1 MAEKLIRHKKDI
13 LYTACFLG
21 LVLVDWARSNTP
33 GNVWAVAVNCGGLLL
48 GAMTLVDFS
57 WGNKLG
63 RKTPPNCSLV
73 QYRGQARHM
82 REKLS
87 ICFLAGYGIVWLL
100 GSVAGYILWMKAPG
114 QIYQWQ
120 YITGALN
127 AGWIGLLLLGILLDK
142 VNALRSGQKIPLRFG
157 IEAIAA
163 VLWALMT
170 FTMMFS
176 PSGHLW
182 AVWYFGMFL
191 AFYSLEFTE
200 KERKSLWN
208 GMANG
213 IILGFFVLQIFA
225 FGFRPY
231 DDVRYRGAY
240 INCNMNALFY
250 LVAYAMVL
258 YRLHDLK
265 LREPERKAKL
275 LCKALWYL
283 LAGGLL
289 GLIFFTLSRTALLA
303 TVVVTA
309 VYGVVT
315 SLAVYKTGMGKM
327 LKQWLILGACFL
339 ISFPLVYLTIRYLP
353 TVLHHP
359 VWLVGEYAET
369 KVHSYDPAD
378 SDKYVSMDEFLEEA
392 FGRLNYRGILDKLGS
407 VGSMTAY
414 AKTGSAEETLQGNCD
429 GSLQGCYA
437 KLGPAEELATV
448 NGTSGNQEP
457 DPLLPKEEWGDSGKV
472 RMAIYRDYWERL
484 NLWGHSVE
492 EGRIRI
498 TQGYYAWHAQNV
510 FLQIAFFYGAPAG
523 LLFTVLVALTG
534 ILAFK
539 RALRGRESEAVL
551 PMLVWLVFV
560 AFGLLEVVWNPGQLV
575 LFLFF
580 FVQKQH
586 TGSEPSGREYIAA
599 AQE

>member
-48 GAMTLVDFS
+48 GAMVLANFS
-57 WGNKLG
+57 WGNKFG
-63 RKTPPNCSLV
+63 RKTLPNCSLV
-73 QYRGQARHM
+73 QRHGQACHM
-82 REKLS
+82 RGNLS
-87 ICFLAGYGIVWLL
+87 ARFLAGYGIAWLL
-100 GSVAGYILWMKAPG
+100 GSVAGYILWLKAPG

-120 YITGALN
+120 YITGVLN
-127 AGWIGLLLLGILLDK
+127 AGWIGLLLLQMLLDK
-142 VNALRSGQKIPLRFG
+142 INALRSGQKIPLRFG
-157 IEAIAA
+157 IVTIAA

-170 FTMMFS
+170 FFMMFS

-182 AVWYFGMFL
+182 VLWYFGMFFL
-191 AFYSLEFTE
+191 FYSLEFTK
-200 KERKSLWN
+200 KEIKSLWN

-250 LVAYAMVL
+250 LVTYAMVL

-275 LCKALWYL
+275 FCKALWYF

-289 GLIFFTLSRTALLA
+289 GFTFFTLSRTAILA
-303 TVVVTA
+303 AAVVTA
-309 VYGVVT
+309 VYGAVM

-339 ISFPLVYLTIRYLP
+339 ISFPLIYLTIRYLP

-392 FGRLNYRGILDKLGS
+392 FGRLNYRGILDKLES
-407 VGSMTAY
+407 VGSMTVY
-414 AKTGSAEETLQGNCD
+414 AKNRILEESD
-429 GSLQGCYA
+429 A
-437 KLGPAEELATV
+437 V
-448 NGTSGNQEP
+448 NATSGSQEP
-457 DPLLPKEEWGDSGKV
+457 EPLLPREEWADSGKV
-472 RMAIYRDYWERL
+472 RMAIYRNYWERL
-484 NLWGHSVE
+484 NLWGHSAE
-492 EGRIRI
+492 EGHVRI

-523 LLFTVLVALTG
+523 LFFTVLVVLTG

-539 RALRGRESEAVL
+539 KALRSRESEAVL
-551 PMLVWLVFV
+551 PLLVWLVFV

-575 LFLFF
+575 LILFF
-580 FVQKQH
+580 LVQKQH
-586 TGSEPSGREYIAA
+586 IKTVQPEPKSIAA
-599 AQE
+599 AEV

>member
-13 LYTACFLG
+13 FYTACFLG

-48 GAMTLVDFS
+48 GAMALANFS
-57 WGNKLG
+57 RGNKLG
-63 RKTPPNCSLV
+63 SRMPPNCSLV
-73 QYRGQARHM
+73 QCRGQARHM
-82 REKLS
+82 RENLS
-87 ICFLAGYGIVWLL
+87 VRFLAGYGIVWLL
-100 GSVAGYILWMKAPG
+100 GSVAGYILWLKAPG

-127 AGWIGLLLLGILLDK
+127 VGWIGLLILRILLDK
-142 VNALRSGQKIPLRFG
+142 VNALRSGQKIPLQLG
-157 IEAIAA
+157 IVTVTA
-163 VLWALMT
+163 VVWALMT
-170 FTMMFS
+170 FFMMFS

-191 AFYSLEFTE
+191 VFYSMEFTE

-213 IILGFFVLQIFA
+213 IILGFFVLQVFA

-250 LVAYAMVL
+250 LVTYAMVL
-258 YRLHDLK
+258 YRLHELK
-265 LREPERKAKL
+265 LREPERKDKRFF
-275 LCKALWYL
+275 KVLWYL

-289 GLIFFTLSRTALLA
+289 GFIFFTLSRTAILA
-303 TVVVTA
+303 AAVVTA

-315 SLAVYKTGMGKM
+315 SLAVYKTGIGKM

-339 ISFPLVYLTIRYLP
+339 LSFPLVYLTIRYLP

-378 SDKYVSMDEFLEEA
+378 SDKYVSMDDFLEEA

-407 VGSMTAY
+407 VGSMTVY
-414 AKTGSAEETLQGNCD
+414 AET
-429 GSLQGCYA
+429 
-437 KLGPAEELATV
+437 GPAEEPATV
-448 NGTSGNQEP
+448 NEVSGSQEP
-457 DPLLPKEEWGDSGKV
+457 DSLLPAEEWGDSGKI

-523 LLFTVLVALTG
+523 LFFTVLVALTG

-539 RALRGRESEAVL
+539 KALRGRESEAVL

-586 TGSEPSGREYIAA
+586 AGSEPSGQKCIAA
-599 AQE
+599 AQV

>member
-1 MAEKLIRHKKDI
+1 MAEKLITHKKDI

-48 GAMTLVDFS
+48 GAMALANFS

-63 RKTPPNCSLV
+63 SRTLPNCSLV
-73 QYRGQARHM
+73 QRRGQARHM
-82 REKLS
+82 RVNLS
-87 ICFLAGYGIVWLL
+87 ARFLAGYGIAWLL
-100 GSVAGYILWMKAPG
+100 GSVAGYILWLKAPG

-127 AGWIGLLLLGILLDK
+127 AGWIGLLLLRILLDK
-142 VNALRSGQKIPLRFG
+142 VNALCSGQKIPLQLG
-157 IEAIAA
+157 IVTVTA
-163 VLWALMT
+163 VVWALMT
-170 FTMMFS
+170 FFMMFS
-176 PSGHLW
+176 PSGRLW

-191 AFYSLEFTE
+191 VFYSMEFTE
-200 KERKSLWN
+200 KERKSLWK

-213 IILGFFVLQIFA
+213 IILGFFVLQVFA

-250 LVAYAMVL
+250 LVTYAMVL

-265 LREPERKAKL
+265 LRETERKAKL

-289 GLIFFTLSRTALLA
+289 GFIIFTLSRTAILA
-303 TVVVTA
+303 AAVVTA
-309 VYGVVT
+309 VYGMVT
-315 SLAVYKTGMGKM
+315 SLAVYKTGIGKI

-369 KVHSYDPAD
+369 KVHSFDPAD
-378 SDKYVSMDEFLEEA
+378 SNKYVSIDEFLEEA

-414 AKTGSAEETLQGNCD
+414 AKP
-429 GSLQGCYA
+429 
-437 KLGPAEELATV
+437 GPAEELAAV
-448 NGTSGNQEP
+448 NGTFGSQEP
-457 DPLLPKEEWGDSGKV
+457 DPLLPAEEWGDSGKV

-539 RALRGRESEAVL
+539 KALRGRESEAVL

-586 TGSEPSGREYIAA
+586 AGSEPSERKYIAA
-599 AQE
+599 AQV